1 MLAVKG
7 YIEGNTVVAIDD
19 DLQNYD
25 GNEILIHIVDKPKS
39 DETQTVSSK
48 RLEALHALL
57 GVLKLS
63 KPISIA
69 QIREERLKERFGL

>member
-39 DETQTVSSK
+39 DVTETVASK
-48 RLEALHALL
+48 RLKALHAIQ

-63 KPISIA
+63 SPITIA
-69 QIREERLKERFGL
+69 QIREERLK